1 MRAEAT
7 QSVMMATGYTFGLL
21 CERCGARR
29 SDGSRRWCAQCYEAM
44 NGVEA
49 ATSPWW
55 KEPDGVLARVR
66 GDAAVVREII
76 RGLEPA
82 GRGQSS

>member
-1 MRAEAT
+1 VRTEAAEGA
-7 QSVMMATGYTFGLL
+7 VMATSYTFGLL

-29 SDGSRRWCAQCYEAM
+29 SDGSRRLCAQCRDAAI
-44 NGVEA
+44 GIEA

-55 KEPDGVLARVR
+55 EESDGVLARVR

-76 RGLEPA
+76 SLKGL
-82 GRGQSS
+82 